1 MPLIAA
7 IGDIHGE
14 LGKLNELLSHVEARL
29 SPEDTIVFIGDYIDR
44 GPDSRGVV
52 EKVLELKE
60 RFNVVALKGNHEELA
75 LIAYRYFRLDPSE
88 KEIDEDAL
96 TWFYN
101 GAYQTLDSY
110 PAVKG
115 ESWWKR
121 IPPEHW
127 EFFENAP
134 IEYERGNYIFVHAG
148 LIPNGQTWDDE
159 RYEGRLWIREPFIE
173 TTEDF
178 GKVVVFGHTPMRT
191 GRPLIQANK
200 IGIDTGAVFG
210 GPLTAIVLDP
220 DEPYEAGNIEIL
232 QSI

>member
-1 MPLIAA
+1 MPLVAA

-14 LGKLNELLSHVEARL
+14 LRKLNELLSHLETRL

-52 EKVLELKE
+52 EKVFEVRS
-60 RFNVVALKGNHEELA
+60 RFNVVALKGNHEQLA
-75 LIAYRYFRLDPSE
+75 LDAYHYFRLDPSE
-88 KEIDEDAL
+88 KQIDEDAL

-110 PAVKG
+110 PSVKG

-127 EFFENAP
+127 EFFANAP
-134 IEYERGNYIFVHAG
+134 IEYERGNYVFVHAG
-148 LIPNGQTWDDE
+148 LLPKGVSWNDDRFE
-159 RYEGRLWIREPFIE
+159 PRLWIREPFIE
-173 TTEDF
+173 STKDF
-178 GKVVVFGHTPMRT
+178 GKTVVFGHTPLKN
-191 GRPLIQANK
+191 GHPLMLPNK

-220 DEPYEAGNIEIL
+220 EEPYENGNIEVF
-232 QSI
+232 QAV